1 MSILIVIILAEIR
14 PLLGI
19 EEEIIMRTLWFI
31 SIAAILA
38 LSGCG
43 ESNPADTSYP
53 ADFDR
58 GTEQAYVLSDG
69 YFIGNWYVAETNPSC
84 LVFRDYDCFDAYFSI
99 GWYMGLDESKLITEE
114 GMEDGFVL
122 SVIYQ
127 GNDIPKLG
135 IEKVALHNGKL
146 IVYYTH
152 EVVMADASFTANMHL
167 TVLIDDCD
175 FDSVIL
181 FENGSRITH
190 ASITEVDCD

>member
-1 MSILIVIILAEIR
+1 MKALR
-14 PLLGI
+14 N
-19 EEEIIMRTLWFI
+19 I
-31 SIAAILA
+31 SVAAVLF
-38 LSGCG
+38 LSACG
-43 ESNPADTSYP
+43 TSEP
-53 ADFDR
+53 TDVSFPIDFDR
-58 GTEQAYVLSDG
+58 GIEVSFMVSEG
-69 YFIGNWYVAETNPSC
+69 HFVNGWYEGVTNPSC
-84 LVFRDYDCFDAYFSI
+84 LVFRDYECFDTYFSI

-135 IEKVALHNGKL
+135 IEKVLLHNGKL

-167 TVLIDDCD
+167 TMLIDDCD
-175 FDSVIL
+175 FEAVML